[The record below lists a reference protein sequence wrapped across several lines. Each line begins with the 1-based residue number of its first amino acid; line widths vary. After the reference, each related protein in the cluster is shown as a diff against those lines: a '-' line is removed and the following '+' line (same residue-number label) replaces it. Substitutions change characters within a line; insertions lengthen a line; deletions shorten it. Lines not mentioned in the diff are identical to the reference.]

1 MAVIPFFCTRK
12 GVLSRIDDSFL
23 GFIPSKSQKSVSI
36 PLHHHHADH
45 LCWWAQNTYTRRHTH
60 FFTKKCKAWIS
71 KLFLYS
77 PCVLEDIFIS
87 FCLVRVLWGG
97 KTFSGPWCQMRKGV
111 KLPIIFKFGFER
123 IIPQTLYYP
132 LSYFLSSSPFDVHLN
147 VYIITGLRE
156 QSHHHSIIAVPSFA
170 IRKFHYR
177 CYILCGLENSLSR
190 MSSLYKD
197 EKRCNPG
204 GKIYIRKDEYCITKC
219 NVHHVNDVN

>member
-1 MAVIPFFCTRK
+1 MTVFW
-12 GVLSRIDDSFL
+12 VLYHQKAKKVYLYHSTTIMQTIYVGEHKTPTHAGTLTF
-23 GFIPSKSQKSVSI
+23 SQKNVKRGF
-36 PLHHHHADH
+36 
-45 LCWWAQNTYTRRHTH
+45 QNCSCLLLVYLR
-60 FFTKKCKAWIS
+60 I
-71 KLFLYS
+71 YS
-77 PCVLEDIFIS
+77 YP
-87 FCLVRVLWGG
+87 CLVRVLWGG

-204 GKIYIRKDEYCITKC
+204 GKIYIRKDEYY
-219 NVHHVNDVN
+219 HEM

>member
-1 MAVIPFFCTRK
+1 MSFFKLVWRLSLFFVPER

-156 QSHHHSIIAVPSFA
+156 QSHHHSIIAVPSYAVWKIAWAGCLVYTKTKSVA
-170 IRKFHYR
+170 IPAAK
-177 CYILCGLENSLSR
+177 YIYAKTN
-190 MSSLYKD
+190 
-197 EKRCNPG
+197 
-204 GKIYIRKDEYCITKC
+204 IITKC